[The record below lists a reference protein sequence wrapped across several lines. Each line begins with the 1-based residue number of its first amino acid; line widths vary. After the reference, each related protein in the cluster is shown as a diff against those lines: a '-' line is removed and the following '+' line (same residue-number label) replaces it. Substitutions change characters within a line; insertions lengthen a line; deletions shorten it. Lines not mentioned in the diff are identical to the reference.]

1 MSILLTLLD
10 NPTGN
15 DKRNGTL
22 TQQSMENF
30 LSSVERRAY
39 AIAVTSLTDREDALD
54 IVQEAM
60 TQLVVS
66 YAHKP
71 YGEWRPL
78 FYRILQS
85 KINDLHRKRKFQ
97 RQFKGWLS
105 HFRDKQGDETEEDP
119 IEAVAGPDSTTPH
132 TRHERERQ
140 ISVLKEAL
148 TRLPPRQQQVF
159 MLRCWEGLST
169 KETAIAMKC
178 SEGSV
183 KTHYSRA
190 LIKLRDTLGDYWYD

>member
-1 MSILLTLLD
+1 
-10 NPTGN
+10 
-15 DKRNGTL
+15 
-22 TQQSMENF
+22 MENF

-71 YGEWRPL
+71 CGEWRPL

-85 KINDLHRKRKFQ
+85 KINDLYRKRKFQ

-105 HFRDKQGDETEEDP
+105 LFRDKQGDVTEEDP

-148 TRLPPRQQQVF
+148 IHLPPRQ
-159 MLRCWEGLST
+159 
-169 KETAIAMKC
+169 
-178 SEGSV
+178 
-183 KTHYSRA
+183 
-190 LIKLRDTLGDYWYD
+190 

>member
-1 MSILLTLLD
+1 MLLTLLD
-10 NPTGN
+10 NPAN
-15 DKRNGTL
+15 DKRNRTL

-39 AIAVTSLTDREDALD
+39 AIAVTSLSDREDALD

-71 YGEWRPL
+71 CDEWRPL

-85 KINDLHRKRKFQ
+85 KINDLHRKRKFH
-97 RQFKGWLS
+97 RQFKGWLP
-105 HFRDKQGDETEEDP
+105 HFRDKQGNKTEEDP
-119 IEAVAGPDSTTPH
+119 IETIAGPDSTTPH
-132 TRHERERQ
+132 TRHVRERQ

-148 TRLPPRQQQVF
+148 IHLPPRQQQVF
-159 MLRCWEGLST
+159 MLRCWEGLNT

-178 SEGSV
+178 TEGSV

>member
-1 MSILLTLLD
+1 MQLALSNNLID
-10 NPTGN
+10 D

-22 TQQSMENF
+22 TQHSLENF

-39 AIAVTSLTDREDALD
+39 AIALTSLADREDALD

-60 TQLVVS
+60 TQLVAS
-66 YAHKP
+66 YAQKP
-71 YGEWRPL
+71 PGEWRPL

-105 HFRDKQGDETEEDP
+105 RFRDKQGEETEEDP
-119 IEAVAGPDSTTPH
+119 IETVAGPDHRTPH
-132 TRHERERQ
+132 IQHERERQ
-140 ISVLKEAL
+140 ISVLKDAL

-169 KETAIAMKC
+169 IETAIAMKC

-190 LIKLRDTLGDYWYD
+190 LTKLRDTLGEYWYD